1 MFHLYFLT
9 YLNLVACRP
18 LVYLGLKTF
27 QRFGVMEFLRVS
39 EQTVS
44 GWLATIEANYRHT
57 NSYHNSTHA
66 ADVLHA
72 SAYFLQKDKL
82 KVSKITCPILLELKI
97 IRATWPRIFLI
108 WPSHILTSKVS
119 ITL

>member
-1 MFHLYFLT
+1 MFVLSVLLT
-9 YLNLVACRP
+9 CLNLAACRP

-44 GWLATIEANYRHT
+44 GWLATIETNYRPT

-82 KVSKITCPILLELKI
+82 KVSKGTCLLSVRTPNKHQI
-97 IRATWPRIFLI
+97 KTKKRAI
-108 WPSHILTSKVS
+108 WPESF
-119 ITL
+119 

>member
-1 MFHLYFLT
+1 MLQLYLLT
-9 YLNLVACRP
+9 YLNLAACRP

-44 GWLATIEANYRHT
+44 GWLATIEANYRPT

-72 SAYFLQKDKL
+72 SSYFLQKDKL
-82 KVSKITCPILLELKI
+82 KVSDITCPPPPPPIVRTPDKQQKMLLGLQ
-97 IRATWPRIFLI
+97 PF
-108 WPSHILTSKVS
+108 
-119 ITL
+119 